1 MSIFFLKFCHSF
13 DWQVGLPLRV
23 RPLSQLDSLSPTTII
38 NRKRV
43 VYIYVF
49 HAFDFQELFM
59 SHLSELLLLEQD

>member
-1 MSIFFLKFCHSF
+1 M
-13 DWQVGLPLRV
+13 GLPLRV

-43 VYIYVF
+43 VYIYMF